1 MLNYFIIALLLGIVA
16 AVAAFDR
23 ESKKLWLK
31 PTIAGSICFVV
42 FGVVN
47 FWLMPTTAFWG
58 YDGIWVEL
66 TLSAIFGLLFSALNS
81 DRYGDPV
88 IANIVKM
95 WQAIPLGVCLIAL
108 LVRFGSSAE
117 VFRSVAYSELLNVIE
132 VDSAEFD
139 RNVHPIP
146 VEKQINVKQAYA
158 EDLASKRI
166 ENMPSLGSRCQ
177 FGKADMIN
185 LNGEFYVKTAEGK
198 ALTLS
203 FDNEKVWVMPLEHRG
218 FWKWWDNKV
227 TDGYCIVS
235 ALDPSRIFF
244 VTEVNGK
251 PLALRYLASGCF
263 GDEIERHVRLNG
275 YSGYGLT
282 EYSMELDD
290 SGRPYWVI
298 TVYEP
303 TIGFGGED
311 ATGVLVVD
319 MQTGD
324 ITEYSIADAPAWVD
338 RIQPDE
344 FLLDQIDDWGQYQ
357 DGWINANFAQ
367 NGVREATPG
376 MSLVYSE
383 GKSYW
388 YSGIQSAG
396 ADKSSSGFMLI
407 DTRTKECKLYP
418 VAGIN
423 EQAAKEVIEAQ
434 SEWVRQSKFV
444 ANDPVLYNIHGTPTY
459 YMTLTGDGIKNAG
472 YAFVS
477 LKSELY
483 FAAAATPQKA
493 LKDYLKSLQNGNQ
506 FKITDGDKVAEEL
519 VKMTVRGIVLESD
532 TYYLLFNEVKGKE
545 FTGTTEAFPEIKW
558 AKTGQK
564 VNVSYT
570 DTEAKVI
577 SLNSFDIIDFE
588 I

>member
-1 MLNYFIIALLLGIVA
+1 MLHYLLFALALGVIAAIT
-16 AVAAFDR
+16 AFDK
-23 ESKKLWLK
+23 EATKIWLK
-31 PTIAGSICFVV
+31 PTIAGGIAFLF
-42 FGVVN
+42 FGIAN
-47 FWLMPTTAFWG
+47 YWWMPILCFWG
-58 YDGIWVEL
+58 YDGVWIEMTVAAL
-66 TLSAIFGLLFSALNS
+66 LGFLFSTFKT
-81 DRYGDPV
+81 DRDPELKEFF
-88 IANIVKM
+88 KM
-95 WQAIPLGVCLIAL
+95 WQGIPLVLCILTFFVSLGSTTAV
-108 LVRFGSSAE
+108 FHSSA
-117 VFRSVAYSELLNVIE
+117 YSKVLDVVE
-132 VDSAEFD
+132 VDTAEFD

-166 ENMPSLGSRCQ
+166 ENMPSLGSRCT
-177 FGKADMIN
+177 FGQADMIN
-185 LNGEFYVKTAEGK
+185 LNGTFKVKTAEGK
-198 ALTLS
+198 SETLT

-218 FWKWWDNKV
+218 FWKWRENK
-227 TDGYCIVS
+227 TTEGYCIVS
-235 ALDPSRIFF
+235 AHDPSRIFF

-251 PLALRYLASGCF
+251 KLALKYLRSGCF
-263 GDEIERHVRLNG
+263 GDEIERHVRTNG
-275 YSGYGLT
+275 YAGYGLT

-303 TIGFGGED
+303 TIGFGGKD
-311 ATGVLVVD
+311 ATGCLVVD

-324 ITEYSIADAPAWVD
+324 ITEYSIANAPAWVD

-344 FLLDQIDDWGQYQ
+344 FLLDQINFWGKYQ
-357 DGWINANFAQ
+357 DGWWNAIITQ
-367 NGVREATPG
+367 SGVREATPG

-388 YSGIQSAG
+388 YSGIQSVG

-418 VAGIN
+418 IAGIN

-434 SEWVRQSKFV
+434 SEWVRMSKFK

-477 LKSELY
+477 LKSELI
-483 FAAAATPQKA
+483 FSAAATPQEALRQYRKA
-493 LKDYLKSLQNGNQ
+493 LQRGSQ
-506 FKITDGDKVAEEL
+506 FKITDGDAISKETLE
-519 VKMTVRGIVLESD
+519 MTLRGITFED
-532 TYYLLFNEVKGKE
+532 GTYYLLFEEVKGKE
-545 FTGTTEAFPEIKW
+545 FTGTTDAFPEIKW
-558 AKTGQK
+558 STMGQK
-564 VNVSYT
+564 VKVSYT
-570 DTEAKVI
+570 DTESKVI
-577 SLNSFDIIDFE
+577 SLDSFDIVDFD